1 MRGLHLTQV
10 PQGFAVGVLVV
21 AVAVAVWLIVL
32 VRRK

>member
-1 MRGLHLTQV
+1 MRGFHLTQI
-10 PQGFAVGVLVV
+10 PQGLAVGILVV